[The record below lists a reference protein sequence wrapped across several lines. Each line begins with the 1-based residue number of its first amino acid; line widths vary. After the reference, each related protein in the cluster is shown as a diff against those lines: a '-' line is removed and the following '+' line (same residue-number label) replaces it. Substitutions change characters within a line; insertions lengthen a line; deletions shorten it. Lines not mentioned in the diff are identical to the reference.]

1 MAKRSK
7 KKKSKKRGKKLLKK
21 RKLNSK
27 KKKSLKKRK
36 ITRKKVSKETN
47 FPIIGIGAGNHVDG
61 QVLVLHDL
69 LGLTHEFNPRFL
81 RRYMDLNKTVKSA
94 IKKYVG
100 DIKSHDF
107 PNKNELY

>member
-1 MAKRSK
+1 MTSENSIFR
-7 KKKSKKRGKKLLKK
+7 
-21 RKLNSK
+21 LNEIND
-27 KKKSLKKRK
+27 SL
-36 ITRKKVSKETN
+36 
-47 FPIIGIGAGNHVDG
+47 GADTI
-61 QVLVLHDL
+61 DL